1 MKMGQ
6 VEKKMH
12 DTVSGSMRDF
22 HCARNEPKERT
33 QGEGICLL
41 GCSDCTKWPLV
52 TSTRARRQDRGMG
65 GREGYGVFHMPFPHA
80 PFDFDFASLNY
91 VSTGSCLEAMHC
103 GQKWP
108 RAGGVLEHEPTPT
121 SLCMYSVEEHCFH
134 LQFNERHAK
143 DS

>member
-1 MKMGQ
+1 MATG
-6 VEKKMH
+6 
-12 DTVSGSMRDF
+12 DF
-22 HCARNEPKERT
+22 HESKAAG
-33 QGEGICLL
+33 QGDG
-41 GCSDCTKWPLV
+41 GQ
-52 TSTRARRQDRGMG
+52 RRVWGVSYALRG
-65 GREGYGVFHMPFPHA
+65 
-80 PFDFDFASLNY
+80 FDFASLNY